1 VKDGDGVRH
10 NRPQADDS
18 YHDVDRLE
26 SALKTILWIS
36 LGAIVGAN
44 LRYFVAQQVARLVS
58 PSFPYGTLLINVT
71 GSFVI
76 GFFLIWTT
84 GRVLADPRWRLL
96 IAVGFCGGYTTFS
109 SYAYETFV
117 LMEQGQWLSS
127 MLNVVVSNL
136 LCLAAVVLGAVLAR
150 SL

>member
-1 VKDGDGVRH
+1 M
-10 NRPQADDS
+10 
-18 YHDVDRLE
+18 
-26 SALKTILWIS
+26 KTILWIS

>member
-1 VKDGDGVRH
+1 V
-10 NRPQADDS
+10 
-18 YHDVDRLE
+18 
-26 SALKTILWIS
+26 KTILWIS

-96 IAVGFCGGYTTFS
+96 VAVGFCGGYTTFS

-117 LMEQGQWLSS
+117 LMEQGQWLPS

-136 LCLAAVVLGAVLAR
+136 LCLAAVALGAVLAR